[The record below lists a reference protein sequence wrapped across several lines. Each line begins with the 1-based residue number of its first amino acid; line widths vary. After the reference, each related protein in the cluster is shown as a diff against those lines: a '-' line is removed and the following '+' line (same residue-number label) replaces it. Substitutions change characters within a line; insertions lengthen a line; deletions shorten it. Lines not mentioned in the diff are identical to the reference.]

1 MPVPSYNSTLI
12 LHNARIYTV
21 DPHRP
26 WAEAVALRDGLIL
39 ATGSSDAILPLAA
52 PDTECI
58 DLAGKLVLPGFCD
71 AHIHMHEWALNQ
83 QQLDFAAT
91 KSKAEMLAA
100 ITAAVAHSEPGD
112 WITGQGWNESWW
124 GDLDFPTAADLDSVT
139 GPDRPAFFWR
149 SDHHIGI
156 ANSAALQAAN
166 ITAQTDPPANGVI
179 DRDHTGQPTGV
190 LRELATNLVA
200 RLIPEPT
207 DRELDALLHSAAQG
221 LHALGIT
228 AVHDQRI
235 KDGSEGPRM
244 LAAYQRLRRRGQLRL
259 RVHSN
264 VAAHQLTEL
273 AALGLQGGFGDDWL
287 RLGHVK
293 VFADGSLGSRTAWM
307 LEPFA
312 RASAAEPLN
321 LGVSVTPPDQMVA
334 EFRRAAELGFPIS
347 VHAIGDRAN
356 RVVLDIF
363 DEMAYSTPPLP
374 YPHRI
379 EHVQT
384 IAPDDLPRLAQLDI
398 TASVQPLHAPDDRDV
413 ADRFLGER
421 TAHTYAFRS
430 LLQAGTRLAFG
441 SDAPVANPN
450 PWWGLCAA
458 LLRTRPDAARPPWH
472 PEQAIP
478 LPDAIHAYTIGAAE
492 AGGWARTIGS
502 ITPGKRAD
510 LIALDQDIFALAEQ
524 PETVSQIA
532 HTTVLLTVFD
542 GSIVYRH
549 ANAPA

>member
-1 MPVPSYNSTLI
+1 MPIPARYPNLV

-21 DPHRP
+21 DPRQP

-39 ATGSSDAILPLAA
+39 AAGSTGEILPLAA
-52 PDTECI
+52 PETEC
-58 DLAGKLVLPGFCD
+58 LNLEGRLVLPGLCD

-100 ITAAVAHSEPGD
+100 IAGAVAQSEPGD

-124 GDLDFPTAADLDSVT
+124 GDLEFPTAADLDTVA
-139 GPDRPAFFWR
+139 GADHPALFWR
-149 SDHHIGI
+149 SDHHI
-156 ANSAALQAAN
+156 AVVNSAALQAAG
-166 ITAQTDPPANGVI
+166 ITAQTEPPASGVI
-179 DRDHTGQPTGV
+179 DRDPAGNPTGI
-190 LRELATNLVA
+190 LRELAAGLVA
-200 RLIPEPT
+200 KLIPEPS
-207 DRELDALLHSAAQG
+207 DRELDALIQSTTRG

-244 LAAYQRLRRRGQLRL
+244 LAAYQRARRRGDLRL
-259 RVHSN
+259 RINSN
-264 VAAHQLTEL
+264 VAAHQLGEL
-273 AALGLQGGFGDDWL
+273 AALGLQGGFGDDRL
-287 RLGHVK
+287 RLGHIK

-312 RASAAEPLN
+312 RAAPTDPTN
-321 LGVSVTPPDQMVA
+321 LGVSVTPPDQMAA

-363 DEMAYSTPPLP
+363 EEMLYSAPPLP
-374 YPHRI
+374 FPHRI

-384 IAPDDLPRLAQLDI
+384 IAPEDLPRLARLDI

-413 ADRFLGER
+413 ADRFLGAR
-421 TAHTYAFRS
+421 TADTYAFRS
-430 LLQAGTRLAFG
+430 LLEAGTRLAFG

-458 LLRTRPDAARPPWH
+458 LCRTRPGDARPPWH
-472 PEQAIP
+472 PDQAIG
-478 LPDAIHAYTIGAAE
+478 LAAAIHAYTLGAAE
-492 AGGWARTIGS
+492 AGGWARTIGT

-510 LIALDQDIFALAEQ
+510 LIVLDQDILALGAQ
-524 PETVSQIA
+524 PDNAAQIA
-532 HTTVLLTVFD
+532 HTTVLMTIFD
-542 GSIVYRH
+542 GAVVYRH
-549 ANAPA
+549 ANSPA